1 MNAASQFASTLSTML
16 ASGLTMVQAAKIT
29 SDTAENLL
37 ISEALD
43 KAVQGLVEGRT
54 LSRGLRGCPY
64 LPNLLIEMTAV
75 GEQTGKLEE
84 TLDVVSEYYTK
95 EVDVAV
101 KRALGI
107 LEPCI
112 TIFLALIVVFILL
125 SVYLPIF
132 TMYGSV

>member
-1 MNAASQFASTLSTML
+1 
-16 ASGLTMVQAAKIT
+16 MVQAARIT
-29 SDTAENLL
+29 ADTAENLL
-37 ISEALD
+37 IQEALE
-43 KAVQGLVEGRT
+43 KSVTALVEGRT
-54 LSRGLRGCPY
+54 MSRALARCEY
-64 LPNLLIEMTAV
+64 FPNLLVEMTAV

-84 TLDVVSEYYTK
+84 TLDVVSAYYTK
-95 EVDVAV
+95 EVDTAV

-132 TMYGSV
+132 SMYGSV